1 MLYHIETNNGVLGF
15 DRDDS
20 DQRSIKQYFADKG
33 EAKPMPVSVKG
44 WPFANMYRT
53 HGTEENG
60 SFVAVKR
67 TDGKS
72 AYQQNPQR

>member
-1 MLYHIETNNGVLGF
+1 MLYHIETINGVLGF

-20 DQRSIKQYFADKG
+20 DGRSITKYFADKG
-33 EAKPMPVSVKG
+33 EAKPAAISVKG
-44 WPFANMYRT
+44 WPFANMYLT

-60 SFVAVKR
+60 FFVAVKR

-72 AYQQNPQR
+72 AYQQNPSR